1 MKRDKTM
8 MITFVTP
15 ALITF
20 AMVFVY
26 PTIRTI
32 FMSLFYVQAVTDD
45 FGKWDFVGIDNF
57 IKLFSSQMFVQSL
70 KNIFNIWFW
79 GGIGVFAAAL
89 LLSIILTSGVK
100 GKDFFRAA
108 IYLPNVISAVA
119 MATMWIHW
127 VFSSKYGLLHNVFD
141 FLGWENMAAV
151 QWTSPSNQFASMTVA
166 YCFGMVG
173 YYVLI
178 FMAGIEKIPKDFYEA
193 AKLEGAHIFQQFRH
207 ITLPLMRAVMR
218 SSIVMWSVSS
228 IVFFI
233 WSMMFSTLDPQ
244 VGTVTPMV
252 YMYALVFGRSIVPSD
267 PTLLNAGAGA
277 AVGVI
282 MTLIVLVI
290 FGIVNLTIRDKKLQ
304 Y

>member
-20 AMVFVY
+20 ALVFVY
-26 PTIRTI
+26 PTIRTT
-32 FMSLFYVQAVTDD
+32 FMSFFYVKAVTDG
-45 FGKWDFVGIDNF
+45 FGKWNFVGIDNY
-57 IKLFSSQMFVQSL
+57 IKLFSSQMFIQSL

-79 GGIGVFAAAL
+79 GGISVFAVAL
-89 LLSIILTSGVK
+89 LLSIILTSGIK
-100 GKDFFRAA
+100 GKNFFRAA

-127 VFSSKYGLLHNVFD
+127 IFSSKYGLLHNIFD

-151 QWTSPSNQFASMTVA
+151 QWTSPSNQFVSMTVA

-178 FMAGIEKIPKDFYEA
+178 FMAGIEKIPKDFFEA

-207 ITLPLMRAVMR
+207 ITLPLMRAVMK
-218 SSIVMWSVSS
+218 SSIVMWSVTS

-233 WSMMFSTLDPQ
+233 WSRMFSTLDAQ

-252 YMYALVFGRSIVPSD
+252 YMYDLVFGRSIVSD
-267 PTLLNAGAGA
+267 PALLNAGAGA
-277 AVGVI
+277 AVGVL
-282 MTLIVLVI
+282 MTLIILVV
-290 FGIVNLTIRDKKLQ
+290 FGLVNLIIRDKKLQ